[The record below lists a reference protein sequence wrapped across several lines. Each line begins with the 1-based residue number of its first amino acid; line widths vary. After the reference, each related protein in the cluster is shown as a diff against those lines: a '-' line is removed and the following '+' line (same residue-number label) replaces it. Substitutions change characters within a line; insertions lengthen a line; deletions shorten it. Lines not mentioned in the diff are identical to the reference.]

1 MVALAYRQL
10 RSDWGRSA
18 LTCAGIAAVFAVILI
33 FQGFQQG
40 LSTQL
45 RSVALQRGADLIAT
59 QAGVRNMIGARSVI
73 PQMVRGQVES
83 VEGVRI
89 AHPITALPLIYE
101 KEGRK
106 GAIFLWVVDSA
117 GGPIEVLQGRLL
129 EGDGEILIDRSMS
142 QIFDLGPGADFV
154 VAGYSFEIVGV
165 VEATS
170 ALWTPFAFSNY
181 DSLIEFYFEAD
192 LADDI
197 SAFPLLSY
205 LLVELEADA
214 DPAETA
220 ERMEEAVPDIDVFPP
235 EVLAGDDEALG
246 QTMLGAVLAI
256 LVAVAYVAGLL
267 VVALFMFTSAE
278 ARRRDLAILKA
289 IGFGDRAILTSIIAE
304 VIMLIAVAIPLGMAI
319 AQLLTLTAR
328 VTMPIYLILPNVPG
342 PLVTAVVSCVAF
354 ALLGALGPWRLIRH
368 LEPAQVFQT

>member
-1 MVALAYRQL
+1 
-10 RSDWGRSA
+10 
-18 LTCAGIAAVFAVILI
+18 VFAVILI